1 MFKNGENL
9 DKNASIYALIK
20 HMKKFGITH
29 IDVEEINAGE
39 KRSGGLTI
47 DAGDL
52 TGLEG
57 FNPRYLGRKSVNG
70 KASQG
75 QPSTCGV
82 LAACGIYVPPKIIEH
97 ADTVTDERIINARYG
112 VSLSRNFNWET
123 QGQKLFDFAN
133 KQRDDGTYLM
143 DATLTDEELE
153 EWGLEEL
160 CRKREEDIK
169 RDTEAISK
177 NIYYFTDENGQ
188 ERKVCIVD
196 YATNC
201 GSFISY
207 SLGCDYY
214 ISVCDREN
222 CPWYDSENTTD
233 SSMNE
238 PMVSFTIC
246 ANPKK
251 GDGKIPKSVLKYF
264 EDLRDSGE
272 NESIKVI
279 STQGR
284 EIKNN
289 PFIKPDKTMVVL
301 GGYKV
306 TDIYIALKDPSQVDE
321 EYGITQYM
329 IDELSDLM
337 GARVLQKDKKDEFIR
352 TSIEGWKNEDA
363 QNVANEILGDSLEPI
378 KLSGVEEIGR
388 AFIEDNTRI
397 NSHERGE

>member
-1 MFKNGENL
+1 MFKDGQNL
-9 DKNASIYALIK
+9 DKSASIYALKK
-20 HMKKFGITH
+20 HMRKFGITH

-39 KRSGGLTI
+39 KRRGGLTI

-57 FNPRYLGRKSVNG
+57 FNPRFLGRKSVNG

-97 ADTVTDERIINARYG
+97 ADRITDERIINARYG
-112 VSLSRNFNWET
+112 VNLSRYLS
-123 QGQKLFDFAN
+123 GQQLFDFAEKTREN
-133 KQRDDGTYLM
+133 DTYLM
-143 DATLTDEELE
+143 DATLTDEELK
-153 EWGLEEL
+153 EWGLEEI
-160 CRKREEDIK
+160 CRKREEEIK
-169 RDTEAISK
+169 RDTEAISNK
-177 NIYYFTDENGQ
+177 IYYFTDENGQ

-222 CPWYDSENTTD
+222 CPWDDSENTTD

-238 PMVSFTIC
+238 PMASFTIC

-251 GDGKIPKSVLKYF
+251 GNGKIPKAILKYF
-264 EDLRDSGE
+264 ENLRENGE
-272 NESIKVI
+272 NEKIKVI
-279 STQGR
+279 STEGR

-289 PFIKPDKTMVVL
+289 PYIKPDKTMVVL
-301 GGYKV
+301 GGYKA
-306 TDIYIALKDPSQVDE
+306 TDIYVTLKDLNQLDDE
-321 EYGITQYM
+321 NGITEY
-329 IDELSDLM
+329 IIYELSDLM
-337 GARVLQKDKKDEFIR
+337 GAKFLPKDKIDDFVR
-352 TSIEGWKNEDA
+352 ASIGSWNNEDA
-363 QNVANEILGDSLEPI
+363 QRIANEILGNITEPI
-378 KLSGVEEIGR
+378 TLSGVEEIGKE
-388 AFIEDNTRI
+388 FMLDNTRAK
-397 NSHERGE
+397 SYERGE